1 MNSFTKKPMP
11 VKDHSLKPFTLC
23 RYKSN
28 NTYGLMNSVPSQTEK
43 MDGSFSYAM
52 SMAQNSIVEG
62 YWTGGITYMQS
73 NIEYVLQRMK
83 LPDINMNVFDWEN
96 HTKLESY
103 LKENQGWIDVLSN
116 RAMVH
121 LRRMQ
126 QDLVKKN
133 MNFIQIN
140 IDDRYDNHVISTIA
154 FENDAAAVTMS
165 YITQFLDEPISLHT
179 FEILYP
185 AMDRVKIKANS
196 VPLIVTENEQTA
208 KHAILRYC
216 RMIHHPDSFNDT
228 ICLPISTYETFVTI
242 IMLALYNYDAIREIK
257 PFQYNDNII
266 TVMKELMDKKP
277 FNPNGPAGL
286 YTQIVHAEL
295 VNHTDD
301 DCQMDVY
308 SFPRDTI
315 ADAKR
320 IYPQF
325 EFSESE
331 DLFVSKYCSELIE
344 SNNYIL
350 DFRKYLDVFRFGN
363 SIWFKYRQVSSK
375 PLLGQFKPFKLNN
388 SDWLEVHIWETIN
401 DSCVC
406 SIHVMLKDIDHVSPK
421 SMIVW
426 DKRIQYLNKDHIML
440 SVQHIEL
447 TSDLLKLTTDD
458 IYSLIV
464 WMMYLQIVCVER
476 PQRTRMIREVKYL
489 NGDPTDTSD
498 DNVYLISRILR
509 PVKEA
514 KEYMN
519 ERGSTPEQ
527 RKRGPYNYTVAE
539 WERVGHWRTT
549 KSGKKVWIEPQIC
562 HRKDGITKEY
572 VKVKL

>member
-1 MNSFTKKPMP
+1 
-11 VKDHSLKPFTLC
+11 
-23 RYKSN
+23 
-28 NTYGLMNSVPSQTEK
+28 
-43 MDGSFSYAM
+43 M
-52 SMAQNSIVEG
+52 S
-62 YWTGGITYMQS
+62 
-73 NIEYVLQRMK
+73 
-83 LPDINMNVFDWEN
+83 P
-96 HTKLESY
+96 
-103 LKENQGWIDVLSN
+103 
-116 RAMVH
+116 
-121 LRRMQ
+121 
-126 QDLVKKN
+126 
-133 MNFIQIN
+133 
-140 IDDRYDNHVISTIA
+140 
-154 FENDAAAVTMS
+154 
-165 YITQFLDEPISLHT
+165 
-179 FEILYP
+179 
-185 AMDRVKIKANS
+185 
-196 VPLIVTENEQTA
+196 
-208 KHAILRYC
+208 
-216 RMIHHPDSFNDT
+216 
-228 ICLPISTYETFVTI
+228 
-242 IMLALYNYDAIREIK
+242 
-257 PFQYNDNII
+257 
-266 TVMKELMDKKP
+266 
-277 FNPNGPAGL
+277 
-286 YTQIVHAEL
+286 
-295 VNHTDD
+295 
-301 DCQMDVY
+301 
-308 SFPRDTI
+308 
-315 ADAKR
+315 
-320 IYPQF
+320 
-325 EFSESE
+325 
-331 DLFVSKYCSELIE
+331 
-344 SNNYIL
+344 
-350 DFRKYLDVFRFGN
+350 
-363 SIWFKYRQVSSK
+363 K

-406 SIHVMLKDIDHVSPK
+406 SIHVMFKDIDHVSPK